1 MEHGMYVSK
10 QQALC
15 HVKKTKKK
23 KTYPSLQTKNVQ
35 VLFEVESVWLTHVVV
50 PDVYVVAL
58 AVMYWGGHQEGL
70 YFYCMTTY

>member
-35 VLFEVESVWLTHVVV
+35 VLFEANIICSRERLVDSRC
-50 PDVYVVAL
+50 
-58 AVMYWGGHQEGL
+58 GS
-70 YFYCMTTY
+70 